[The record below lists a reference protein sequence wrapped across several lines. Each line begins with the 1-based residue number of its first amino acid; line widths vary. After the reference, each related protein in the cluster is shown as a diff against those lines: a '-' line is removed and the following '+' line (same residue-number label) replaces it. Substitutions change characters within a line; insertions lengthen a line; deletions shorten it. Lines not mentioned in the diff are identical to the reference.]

1 MNKQM
6 FDLLKSLATEM
17 AEDAIKSNT
26 DNTELKFT
34 SLVILIDDLLNDI
47 RHKTMK
53 EELTDIQKESLVD
66 TMSKFLN
73 DSKAILQISV
83 VL

>member
-6 FDLLKSLATEM
+6 FDLLKSLAVEV

-26 DNTELKFT
+26 DDKELRFT
-34 SLVILIDDLLNDI
+34 SLVILIDNLLDDI
-47 RHKTMK
+47 RHKQMK
-53 EELTDIQKESLVD
+53 EELTDVQKESLVD

>member
-17 AEDAIKSNT
+17 AKAVIKSNA
-26 DNTELKFT
+26 DDKELKLA
-34 SLVILIDDLLNDI
+34 SLVTLIDNLLNDI
-47 RHKTMK
+47 RHKHMT
-53 EELTDIQKESLVD
+53 EELTDVQKESLID